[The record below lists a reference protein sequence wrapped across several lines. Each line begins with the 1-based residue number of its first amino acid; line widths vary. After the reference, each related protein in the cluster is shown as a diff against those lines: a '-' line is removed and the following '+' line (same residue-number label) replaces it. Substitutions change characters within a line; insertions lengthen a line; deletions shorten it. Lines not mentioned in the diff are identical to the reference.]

1 MEKPYFCPRYKDKEM
16 KTLVACLILALLLS
30 GCKGKDRP
38 VAEPDEPQSRA
49 DTLAAVD
56 AAVND
61 ADEPSD
67 AVDRLFDDFIYTFM
81 RDRTFQLKR
90 ISFPLSNRVDGVD
103 RPIERKQWKFD
114 PLYAHSDFY
123 TMIFDSERAVSR
135 EKDPKLDHVEVE
147 WIYLN
152 RGRVKQYI
160 FKKQSGKWML
170 VGLNAQDLSQN
181 ANSDFY
187 KFYHRF
193 ASDSDFQLAHIENPF
208 EFRTFDSDN
217 FQEIDGLLDVA
228 QWPDYCPTLP
238 SDVMTNINYGQHYRD
253 SKDRVLVLTSPSAGM
268 SCTLVFQKKQGIW
281 KLVGFENI

>member
-30 GCKGKDRP
+30 GCRGKDRP

-160 FKKQSGKWML
+160 FRKQSGKWML
-170 VGLNAQDLSQN
+170 VGLNTSARMPIATSTSSITALLPTPTSSWPTSKTPLN
-181 ANSDFY
+181 
-187 KFYHRF
+187 F
-193 ASDSDFQLAHIENPF
+193 ARSTPII
-208 EFRTFDSDN
+208 FRKSTVCSM
-217 FQEIDGLLDVA
+217 
-228 QWPDYCPTLP
+228 WPSGPTIAP
-238 SDVMTNINYGQHYRD
+238 HFPA
-253 SKDRVLVLTSPSAGM
+253 TS
-268 SCTLVFQKKQGIW
+268 
-281 KLVGFENI
+281 